1 MKPEIEIVR
10 IPVERSQARELAD
23 TIESA
28 RSGYLAAPR
37 CNGVEVLS
45 SAGNDEVVAIVRWSS
60 TEAHEAALQTLDA
73 AHFFRAYDARVGATG
88 RAQVRP
94 GGGRELMGAVS
105 NEIALVT
112 GGASGIG
119 RAVVERFV
127 AEGYRVGV
135 ADIDPQGLASL
146 SALLGDRIVAIE
158 ADVATIAGNETAV
171 RATVSAFGKL
181 DVFIGNAGIFDGFA
195 EFADLP
201 IANIQEGYQ
210 QIFDINVRGLLLGA
224 RASLPHLVR
233 SRGSM
238 IFTLS
243 NSSLYP
249 DGGGVMYVASKHAAL
264 GIVRQ
269 LAHELAPTVRV
280 NGVAAGAT
288 RTPIRTAPAF
298 PSRFPIMS
306 CPRST
311 RRSGRSRRSRSV
323 QIPPITRAP
332 TCCSP
337 RAPKVV

>member
-1 MKPEIEIVR
+1 MCAV
-10 IPVERSQARELAD
+10 A
-23 TIESA
+23 
-28 RSGYLAAPR
+28 
-37 CNGVEVLS
+37 NEV
-45 SAGNDEVVAIVRWSS
+45 
-60 TEAHEAALQTLDA
+60 
-73 AHFFRAYDARVGATG
+73 
-88 RAQVRP
+88 
-94 GGGRELMGAVS
+94 
-105 NEIALVT
+105 ALVT

-135 ADIDPQGLASL
+135 ADIDTQGLASL
-146 SALLGDRIVAIE
+146 SELLGDRVIAIE
-158 ADVATIAGNETAV
+158 ADVATIEGNETAV
-171 RATVSAFGKL
+171 RATVSAFRRL
-181 DVFIGNAGIFDGFA
+181 DVFVGNAGIFDGFA

-201 IANIQEGYQ
+201 IENIQDGYQ

-269 LAHELAPTVRV
+269 LAHELAPAVRV

-298 PSRFPIMS
+298 SIPVSNYELPEIDEAIRALTPLAIRADPADHAGAYVLLASRTEGRLITGAVIQTDAGLGVRGLRRTRGGDGLDERFSDPS
-306 CPRST
+306 
-311 RRSGRSRRSRSV
+311 V
-323 QIPPITRAP
+323 A
-332 TCCSP
+332 
-337 RAPKVV
+337 

>member
-1 MKPEIEIVR
+1 M
-10 IPVERSQARELAD
+10 A
-23 TIESA
+23 
-28 RSGYLAAPR
+28 
-37 CNGVEVLS
+37 
-45 SAGNDEVVAIVRWSS
+45 
-60 TEAHEAALQTLDA
+60 
-73 AHFFRAYDARVGATG
+73 
-88 RAQVRP
+88 
-94 GGGRELMGAVS
+94 AVS

-135 ADIDPQGLASL
+135 ADVDTQGLASL
-146 SALLGDRIVAIE
+146 SALLGDRMVAIE

-201 IANIQEGYQ
+201 IANVQEGYQ
-210 QIFDINVRGLLLGA
+210 QIFDVNVRGLLLGA

-233 SRGSM
+233 SRGSI

-298 PSRFPIMS
+298 SVPASDHELPEIDEAIRALTPLAIRADPADHAGAYVLLASRTEGRLITGTVIQTDAGLGVRGLRRTRGGDRLDQRFSDPS
-306 CPRST
+306 
-311 RRSGRSRRSRSV
+311 V
-323 QIPPITRAP
+323 A
-332 TCCSP
+332 
-337 RAPKVV
+337 